1 MTLEIEI
8 FTSKDCAFC
17 PRAKEVLEKVV
28 SEFPDVVI
36 KEVDVESD
44 RGKEEAENLGVLTT
58 PVIIISKDMRFTGV
72 PREEH
77 LREAIQK
84 EIELFENEEGTEE

>member
-1 MTLEIEI
+1 MSLEIEI
-8 FTSKDCAFC
+8 FTSENCAFC
-17 PRAKEVLEKVV
+17 SRAKEVLEKVV
-28 SEFPDVVI
+28 AEFPDVVI

-44 RGKEEAENLGVLTT
+44 RGKEEAENLGVLTE
-58 PVIIISKDMRFTGV
+58 PVIIISKDIRFTGV

-84 EIELFENEEGTEE
+84 EIELFKDEKGEEE